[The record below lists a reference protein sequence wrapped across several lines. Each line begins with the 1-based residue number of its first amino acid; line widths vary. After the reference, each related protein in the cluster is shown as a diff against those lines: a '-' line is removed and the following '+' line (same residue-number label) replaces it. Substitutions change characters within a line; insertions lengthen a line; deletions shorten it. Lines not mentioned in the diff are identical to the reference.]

1 MLSYNPHTDT
11 HAIQKYQFLHHFLP
25 HPETKKRAKLLS
37 HTALLG
43 YSLVMVFVIGLFH
56 VIPLIAPGVLGYASN
71 ITFSDL
77 LDDTN
82 RVRQEHNL
90 PLLHVNN
97 ELSVAAEKKAEH
109 MFANNYWAHVAPDG
123 TAPWDFILAESY
135 DYSYAG
141 ENLAKNFNNSDQV
154 VDAWFKSPS
163 HRENLLNEHYDEIG
177 FAVVNGVLDGYET
190 TLVVQMFGKSR
201 LPTQLAVVPELEEEN
216 AVEVPVQNVVIEP
229 VPQILPAVD
238 VALASKT
245 ISMLIG
251 GFLLLLLVLDI
262 WYTERKAIPKITG
275 HAFSHVLLLVI
286 VLAGVWFVLSPGKI
300 L

>member
-43 YSLVMVFVIGLFH
+43 YSLAMVLIIGLFR

-97 ELSVAAEKKAEH
+97 DLSAAAEKKAEH

-123 TAPWDFILAESY
+123 TAQWA
-135 DYSYAG
+135 
-141 ENLAKNFNNSDQV
+141 Q
-154 VDAWFKSPS
+154 
-163 HRENLLNEHYDEIG
+163 
-177 FAVVNGVLDGYET
+177 
-190 TLVVQMFGKSR
+190 
-201 LPTQLAVVPELEEEN
+201 
-216 AVEVPVQNVVIEP
+216 
-229 VPQILPAVD
+229 
-238 VALASKT
+238 
-245 ISMLIG
+245 
-251 GFLLLLLVLDI
+251 
-262 WYTERKAIPKITG
+262 
-275 HAFSHVLLLVI
+275 
-286 VLAGVWFVLSPGKI
+286 
-300 L
+300 